1 MNEAMKP
8 PRGLFD
14 CHMCGV
20 KCTPVEIEQVWINTV
35 YAPSVKARCMY
46 GISQWQACADLLDV
60 FSTEDRFDEKIGEE
74 I

>member
-1 MNEAMKP
+1 
-8 PRGLFD
+8 
-14 CHMCGV
+14 
-20 KCTPVEIEQVWINTV
+20 
-35 YAPSVKARCMY
+35 MY